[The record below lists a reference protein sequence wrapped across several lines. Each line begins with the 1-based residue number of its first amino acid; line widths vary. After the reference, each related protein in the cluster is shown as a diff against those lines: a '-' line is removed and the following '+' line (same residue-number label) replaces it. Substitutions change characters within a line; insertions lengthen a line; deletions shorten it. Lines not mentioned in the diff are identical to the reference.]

1 MDYNL
6 KLELMMH
13 KYNIDLHH
21 PWFYESVTARSLIS
35 KLWKNFKGGGRKLL
49 ILADKKGDFENFRI
63 HIPETIEYVL
73 YIYENNTLFA
83 LDKCIEDIK
92 KLV

>member
-1 MDYNL
+1 MKKGEIMDYNL

-35 KLWKNFKGGGRKLL
+35 KLWKNFKGGG
-49 ILADKKGDFENFRI
+49 
-63 HIPETIEYVL
+63 
-73 YIYENNTLFA
+73 
-83 LDKCIEDIK
+83 
-92 KLV
+92 